1 MKNFL
6 RSVAGKTVLFVLVAI
21 MFAAAAVSAASVVFL
36 TLNGFYDEKTD
47 VESAGDRMRGDY
59 FSRYVQQDAYSA
71 AFAVL
76 TAGEE
81 PYTPDSLQYSLYDE
95 TGNLIST
102 NHDASVPET
111 GDFWDYR
118 VYIWKNETFL
128 RVSFYDDPTEIGE
141 KYVFC
146 ASPSDLREGYF
157 GVDRYSRTAN
167 LISLGYSVRYIM
179 IAVLAVSASLL
190 LAAFVTLMCFGQTPE
205 YRRDRSR
212 SLEPRSVRLACVL
225 LGLFLFVC
233 LHNCRRQPFLREK
246 AHCRRHFR
254 AARILCLA
262 WAFNELFRSDQRGN
276 ADKKHGH
283 IRDRQ
288 TDLPFL
294 PSLRTL
300 LRVCPPRPKNLRRG
314 AFDNSCR
321 ICGYNGFFR

>member
-146 ASPSDLREGYF
+146 ASPSNLREGYF

-190 LAAFVTLMCFGQTPE
+190 LAAFVTLMCVSGRRPNTEEIVPGVLNRVPFDLLASCSVFFCLSAFLFVADNFSYVRNIIAAVIFG
-205 YRRDRSR
+205 
-212 SLEPRSVRLACVL
+212 LLGFCVL
-225 LGLFLFVC
+225 LGLSMSFS
-233 LHNCRRQPFLREK
+233 
-246 AHCRRHFR
+246 
-254 AARILCLA
+254 ARIKEGTLIKT
-262 WAFNELFRSDQRGN
+262 RSYTGSSD
-276 ADKKHGH
+276 
-283 IRDRQ
+283 
-288 TDLPFL
+288 
-294 PSLRTL
+294 
-300 LRVCPPRPKNLRRG
+300 
-314 AFDNSCR
+314 
-321 ICGYNGFFR
+321 

>member
-118 VYIWKNETFL
+118 VYIWKNETF
-128 RVSFYDDPTEIGE
+128 
-141 KYVFC
+141 
-146 ASPSDLREGYF
+146 
-157 GVDRYSRTAN
+157 
-167 LISLGYSVRYIM
+167 
-179 IAVLAVSASLL
+179 
-190 LAAFVTLMCFGQTPE
+190 
-205 YRRDRSR
+205 
-212 SLEPRSVRLACVL
+212 
-225 LGLFLFVC
+225 
-233 LHNCRRQPFLREK
+233 
-246 AHCRRHFR
+246 
-254 AARILCLA
+254 
-262 WAFNELFRSDQRGN
+262 
-276 ADKKHGH
+276 
-283 IRDRQ
+283 
-288 TDLPFL
+288 
-294 PSLRTL
+294 
-300 LRVCPPRPKNLRRG
+300 
-314 AFDNSCR
+314 
-321 ICGYNGFFR
+321 